1 MRFQPI
7 AKKFGRYAIL
17 LLCSFPSRIMSTI
30 AKPHAPEPLSWCQ
43 VGDLDPLTESKFPN
57 LTQDGREIDLLHY
70 IYGRRDIKQL
80 HGNPQKVLAA
90 IDEYHTHH
98 NMLINVG
105 PVKGAHITKL
115 IAEHKPSIMIELG
128 GYIGYSAILFGAAV
142 RASGGKKFYSLE
154 KNPEMAAVANQ
165 LVDLAGLRDFVRIM
179 VGSSDELLVE
189 LIRERKEIDH
199 IEMLFLDHSTKH
211 YLPDLWLLESMGV
224 LVQDRTLLVA
234 DNVLMGGPMKY
245 VDWVKASP
253 SQKHAM
259 LGKWNT
265 GGLKPNPNLIYE
277 TTVPKFDTDWGMVCL
292 KLWSASLIQNCD

>member
-1 MRFQPI
+1 
-7 AKKFGRYAIL
+7 
-17 LLCSFPSRIMSTI
+17 MSTI

-43 VGDLDPLTESKFPN
+43 VGGLDPLTKSKFPN
-57 LTQDGREIDLLHY
+57 VTQDGREVDLLHY
-70 IYGRRDIKQL
+70 IYGRRDIRQL
-80 HGNPQKVLAA
+80 HANPQKVLAA

-98 NMLINVG
+98 NKLINVG
-105 PVKGAHITKL
+105 PVKGGHITKL
-115 IAEHKPSIMIELG
+115 ITEHKPSIMIELG
-128 GYIGYSAILFGAAV
+128 GYIGYSAILFGDAV
-142 RASGGKKFYSLE
+142 RANGGKKFYSLE

-179 VGSSDELLVE
+179 VGSSDELLGE

-224 LVQDRTLLVA
+224 LVQDKTLLVA

-259 LGKWNT
+259 LAKLNT

-292 KLWSASLIQNCD
+292 KLWSTRLIQNCH